1 VDTNKIDLDL
11 VVDFRILTTKA
22 KLEIIT
28 QLCQTSCE
36 ISGEEM
42 GKGSTKGG
50 R

>member
-1 VDTNKIDLDL
+1 MDTNKIDLDL
-11 VVDFRILTTKA
+11 IVDFRTLTTRA
-22 KLEIIT
+22 KLEIVT

-36 ISGEEM
+36 IWGEEV

>member
-1 VDTNKIDLDL
+1 VDTNKIDLDSI
-11 VVDFRILTTKA
+11 VDFRILTTKA
-22 KLEIIT
+22 KLESIT

-42 GKGSTKGG
+42 VKGSTKGG